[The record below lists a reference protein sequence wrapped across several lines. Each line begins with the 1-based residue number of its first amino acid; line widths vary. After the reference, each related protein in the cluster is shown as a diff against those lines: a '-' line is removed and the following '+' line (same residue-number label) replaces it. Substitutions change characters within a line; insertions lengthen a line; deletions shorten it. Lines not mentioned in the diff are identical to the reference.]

1 MKYTIEPAKRKPFDF
16 WVVFLF
22 SSYFC
27 EMKREKNGGYNTQ
40 RRLRGGGCRGVEA
53 CLVEEEV
60 SVGFDRERAKR

>member
-40 RRLRGGGCRGVEA
+40 RRLRGGVSGGGGVSCGRG
-53 CLVEEEV
+53 
-60 SVGFDRERAKR
+60 SVCWF